1 MTMKQVFTAMALFA
15 ALAVGTL
22 QTTAPAFAAD
32 VKTNKLVIQVSD
44 NDPAKWNLA
53 LNNALNVQKDLG
65 KDKVQI
71 EIIAYGPGL
80 NMLKAE
86 SKVRDRVVGAMD
98 GGVGIVACDNTIRN
112 MKLTNA
118 DLIGGIAHVDSGV
131 VGIMKRQQEGW
142 AYVRP

>member
-1 MTMKQVFTAMALFA
+1 MIKQTFA
-15 ALAVGTL
+15 ALALLAAVTVGTL
-22 QTTAPAFAAD
+22 QVAAPAFAQGA
-32 VKTNKLVIQVSD
+32 KPNKLVIQPSD
-44 NDPAKWNLA
+44 NDPAKRNLA

-80 NMLKAE
+80 HMLKAE
-86 SKVRDRVVGAMD
+86 SKARDRVVGAMYK
-98 GGVGIVACDNTIRN
+98 GIGIVACDNTIRN

-131 VGIMKRQQEGW
+131 VGIMKRQQDGW